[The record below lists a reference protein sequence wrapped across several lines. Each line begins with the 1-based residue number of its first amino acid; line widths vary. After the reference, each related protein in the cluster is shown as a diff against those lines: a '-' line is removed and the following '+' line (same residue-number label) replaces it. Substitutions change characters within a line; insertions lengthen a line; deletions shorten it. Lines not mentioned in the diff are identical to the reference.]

1 MSNEKNILQNESQE
15 LFGNIDKQLL
25 IKLLDAIIE
34 EQNLDI
40 SKE

>member
-1 MSNEKNILQNESQE
+1 MSNEKNIPQNESQE
-15 LFGNIDKQLL
+15 LFENIDRQLL